1 MSLSV
6 HSDIANTEDRIQTMA
21 ESRLRAARLFASR
34 VTPTPSSMFVRVV
47 IKSLES
53 TDGAELGG
61 IYLVNL
67 SYLKLVEDA
76 WGNARRAETWPG
88 SFFLGNDTPKV

>member
-1 MSLSV
+1 
-6 HSDIANTEDRIQTMA
+6 MA

-34 VTPTPSSMFVRVV
+34 VTPTTSSMFVRV
-47 IKSLES
+47 IIQSLES

-67 SYLKLVEDA
+67 SYRKLVEDA
-76 WGNARRAETWPG
+76 WGKEVDPIPRTKNGRC
-88 SFFLGNDTPKV
+88 